1 MKKQIIILTLLC
13 LTAVSCEKRGPDESE
28 EKYEGSGFVE
38 RELEEGENG
47 KAYISTS
54 DVKLRGVY
62 VYDTYQTLIESVFYC
77 SKTNMTYR
85 FHELEHE
92 NNINLCININTKNVK
107 DSCYIDQIVIT
118 NAIVSEVDVP
128 LKINAEGTAI
138 YEGRNYI
145 EKYPYISN
153 KTELQECFYEN
164 TSYHS
169 AESHVINKEDF
180 KGEHYFF
187 FMTGSDYF
195 RRGLICIKDIRTE
208 RIDWKNLNGE
218 NIYFTISSLVEK

>member
-13 LTAVSCEKRGPDESE
+13 LTAVSCEKKGPDESE

-92 NNINLCININTKNVK
+92 NNINLCINVKTKVIK

-118 NAIVSEVDVP
+118 NAVESEVDVP
-128 LKINAEGTAI
+128 LKINAEATVL
-138 YEGRNYI
+138 YEGHNYI

-153 KTELQECFYEN
+153 KTELQDYFYKN
-164 TSYHS
+164 HDYFLTNP
-169 AESHVINKEDF
+169 AVINKNDF
-180 KGEHYFF
+180 KGEHYYFF
-187 FMTGSDYF
+187 STLNNKG
-195 RRGLICIKDIRTE
+195 GLILIKDIRTE
-208 RIDWKNLNGE
+208 RIDWNNLNGE